1 MLIYTPSQLPTDE
14 ATLRAA
20 LAEYQAAL
28 VVFADT
34 VGVPAPLPAYDILY
48 AIVADG
54 GEFTV
59 NYPPPPPVPPIIAPV
74 EQFRFVNGAAR
85 MRRKFVRAAKI
96 NPIAA
101 LLLKE
106 GIK

>member
-1 MLIYTPSQLPTDE
+1 MITYTPSQLPTDE

-20 LAEYQAAL
+20 LEEYQAA
-28 VVFADT
+28 VIAHADT
-34 VGVPAPLPAYDILY
+34 VGVPAPLPAYEIIY
-48 AIVADG
+48 AIVAAG

-59 NYPPPPPVPPIIAPV
+59 NYPPPAPVITAV
-74 EQFRFVNGAAR
+74 EQFRGVNGAAR
-85 MRRKFVRAAKI
+85 ARRKFVRAAKI
-96 NPIAA
+96 NPVGA

>member
-1 MLIYTPSQLPTDE
+1 MLTYTPSQLPTDE

-20 LAEYQAAL
+20 LADYQAAL
-28 VVFADT
+28 VAFADT
-34 VGVPAPLPAYDILY
+34 EGVPAPLPAYDILY
-48 AIVADG
+48 AIVAAG

-59 NYPPPPPVPPIIAPV
+59 NYPPPPPPPPPVV
-74 EQFRFVNGAAR
+74 EQFRVTNGIAR
-85 MRRKFVRAAKI
+85 QRRKFVRAAKI